1 LINASP
7 IVSPKSCVSDGWLS
21 NGDVP
26 MPTDLDAVV
35 EELIEDYNG
44 DVSGI
49 VGSLL
54 VINEQLEIELNRLY
68 KVINNGGAEQA
79 EPRH

>member
-1 LINASP
+1 
-7 IVSPKSCVSDGWLS
+7 
-21 NGDVP
+21 

-35 EELIEDYNG
+35 EELIEDYDG

>member
-1 LINASP
+1 M
-7 IVSPKSCVSDGWLS
+7 S
-21 NGDVP
+21 NGDVR

-35 EELIEDYNG
+35 DELIDDYDG

-54 VINEQLEIELNRLY
+54 MINEQLEIELNRLY
-68 KVINNGGAEQA
+68 RVITNGGAEQA
-79 EPRH
+79 EPLH

>member
-1 LINASP
+1 
-7 IVSPKSCVSDGWLS
+7 
-21 NGDVP
+21 

>member
-1 LINASP
+1 MNVSL
-7 IVSPKSCVSDGWLS
+7 IVSPKSCVSDGSL

-26 MPTDLDAVV
+26 MPADLDAVV
-35 EELIEDYNG
+35 DELIEDYNG

-49 VGSLL
+49 VSSLL

-68 KVINNGGAEQA
+68 KVIKNGGAEQV

>member
-1 LINASP
+1 
-7 IVSPKSCVSDGWLS
+7 
-21 NGDVP
+21 
-26 MPTDLDAVV
+26 MPADLNTVV
-35 EELIEDYNG
+35 DELIEDYNG

-49 VGSLL
+49 VSSLL

>member
-1 LINASP
+1 L
-7 IVSPKSCVSDGWLS
+7 LS
-21 NGDVP
+21 GDVP
-26 MPTDLDAVV
+26 MPADLNTVV
-35 EELIEDYNG
+35 DELIEDYNG

-49 VGSLL
+49 VSSLL
-54 VINEQLEIELNRLY
+54 VINKQLENELNQLY

>member
-1 LINASP
+1 
-7 IVSPKSCVSDGWLS
+7 
-21 NGDVP
+21 

-44 DVSGI
+44 DISGI

-54 VINEQLEIELNRLY
+54 MINEQLEIELNRLY
-68 KVINNGGAEQA
+68 KVIDNGGVEQA
-79 EPRH
+79 EPLH

>member
-1 LINASP
+1 
-7 IVSPKSCVSDGWLS
+7 LS

-35 EELIEDYNG
+35 EELIEDYDG